1 MHKSNALC
9 VGACEQQDTVADHPV
24 AQQDG
29 RVIEEHEVD
38 EVAPDGAGRSAN
50 HAEERV
56 RDRGRA
62 GDAGVVDEDG
72 DVDVTVRTVPAT
84 GLASEQ
90 PGGLQAGFAGE
101 VRCQPAQDVLELVGV
116 VRHRCLRI
124 PGIPANGSSPVAIRF
139 CAVRALILSGVAS
152 NGNP

>member
-56 RDRGRA
+56 RVRGRA

-90 PGGLQAGFAGE
+90 PGEVDDRVGAQAAREIG
-101 VRCQPAQDVLELVGV
+101 AQAEGRFLLRGGSVL
-116 VRHRCLRI
+116 H
-124 PGIPANGSSPVAIRF
+124 PGTTLADAPG
-139 CAVRALILSGVAS
+139 GAS
-152 NGNP
+152 Q